1 MKYAAPPYMHDV
13 LPFEPSKDKWL
24 HSAKWRALE
33 RIFEEICLTYG
44 YKQIRTPVMEQ
55 TELFLRSIGQGTDIV
70 SKEMFTFTDRGGR
83 SMTLRPEGT
92 APAIRAYVEHNLHAE
107 NSLVKLYYI
116 ASIYRYERGQK
127 GRFRE
132 HQQTGVEA
140 LGSKDPALD
149 AEIITLAM
157 GFYERLGIPSTELK
171 LNSVGCPVCR
181 PQYRDAL
188 LDFVRPRLEMMS
200 PDNKTRYDINPL
212 RMLDSKDE
220 RDKRALEG
228 APILL
233 DHLCTEC
240 REHFEALKRY
250 LDALSVPYVIDTNL
264 VRGFDYYTKTAF
276 EIVCPAL
283 GAQNAIGGGGRYDGL
298 VEEIGGAPTPGIGF
312 GIGTERCLLALDQ
325 LGISLP
331 VKDASPMVFV
341 AALGDETK
349 LTAAKLVHDLRR
361 AGVSTD
367 TDYSQRRLKLQMR
380 QSDKLGA
387 QYMLIIGPEEI
398 ERGEVVVR
406 KMFGEKDQV
415 HLPISTVVQYFLE
428 LSKSRGASCQEDE
441 L

>member
-24 HSAKWRALE
+24 HSAKWRTLE
-33 RIFEEICLTYG
+33 RIFEDICISYG

-92 APAIRAYVEHNLHAE
+92 APAIRAYVEHNLHTE

-140 LGSKDPALD
+140 IGSKDPALD

-157 GFYERLGIPSTELK
+157 GFYECLGIPSTELK

-181 PQYRDAL
+181 PKYREAL
-188 LDFVRPRLEMMS
+188 LEFARPRLDKMS
-200 PDNKTRYDINPL
+200 EDNRMRFDVNPL

-233 DHLCTEC
+233 DHLCAEC
-240 REHFEALKRY
+240 QEHFEALKSY
-250 LDALSVPYVIDTNL
+250 LDALSVPYVLETNL

-298 VEEIGGAPTPGIGF
+298 VEEIGGTPTPGIGF

-331 VKDASPMVFV
+331 MDDASPMVFV

-349 LTAAKLVHDLRR
+349 LTAAKLVHELRR
-361 AGVSTD
+361 SGVPTD

-380 QSDKLGA
+380 QSDKLCA
-387 QYMLIIGPEEI
+387 KYMLIIGPEEI
-398 ERGEVVVR
+398 ERGEAVVK
-406 KMFGEKDQV
+406 KMTGEKDQV
-415 HLPISTVVQYFLE
+415 NIPISTVVQYFRE
-428 LSKSRGASCQEDE
+428 LYKSRGASCQDDE
-441 L
+441 